1 MPDRIRII
9 KHEAVPKS
17 GSYEVRFSD
26 GRESQFFYWDNSR
39 SRRMKSKLA
48 TGKRAFA
55 QARALLRAERASA
68 ELNFYRRSPPAPPR

>member
-26 GRESQFFYWDNSR
+26 GRESQFFYWDDSR

-48 TGKRAFA
+48 TGKWAFA